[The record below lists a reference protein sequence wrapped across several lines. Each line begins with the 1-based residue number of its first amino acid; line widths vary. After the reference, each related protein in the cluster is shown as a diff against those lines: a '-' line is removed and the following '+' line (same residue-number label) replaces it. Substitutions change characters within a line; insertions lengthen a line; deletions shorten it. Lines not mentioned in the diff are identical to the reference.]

1 VQVRRTVRDLR
12 RHNRSVLLSRLYLGQ
27 PQSRQDLGQSSGLS
41 QGTVSNVVGELIEEG
56 LVVEAG
62 LVDSDGGRPRT
73 LLRVNP
79 GYRHVVGV
87 DVGETGTRVEVF
99 DLAMRPLAT
108 TYHPLPSARP
118 DPGAVV
124 AQIHEGL
131 AEVLREADVPADD
144 VLGVGVG
151 VFGTVEQ
158 GPEALVHAQTIGWE
172 AVPLERMLRT
182 GTELP
187 IYLENG
193 AKTLGQAELWFGA
206 GRGVRHA
213 VITLVGSG
221 VGAAVISN
229 GVISRG
235 VTSSAGEWG
244 HTCIVY
250 DGRPCRCG
258 SRGCLEAYVG
268 AEAVLDRWKAARGG
282 RPVPGED
289 EQSSLAALLADGGKV
304 AERVLAETA
313 GYLGA
318 GLANLVNLFN
328 PERIV
333 LAGWAG
339 QALGARLLPQIS
351 AAAGERALRHPF
363 GQTSIQ
369 LGRLGVDAVALGA
382 ATLPVAELLA
392 RGAAPDRAADRIDTP
407 DRAADRLD
415 VPGRAAARLDAPA

>member
-12 RHNRSVLLSRLYLGQ
+12 RHNRSVLLSSLYLGE
-27 PQSRQDLGQSSGLS
+27 PQSRQDLGRTSGLS

-79 GYRHVVGV
+79 GHTHVVGV

-108 TYHPLPSARP
+108 AVHPLPSPRP
-118 DPGAVV
+118 DPAAVV
-124 AQIHEGL
+124 AQVHEGL
-131 AEVLREADVPADD
+131 AEVLRAAAVPGDD

-151 VFGTVEQ
+151 VFGAVEQ
-158 GPEALVHAQTIGWE
+158 GAEAIVHAQTIGWE
-172 AVPLERMLRT
+172 SVPLERMLRA
-182 GTELP
+182 GTALP

-206 GRGVRHA
+206 GRGVQHA
-213 VITLVGSG
+213 VVTLVGSG

-229 GVISRG
+229 GTISRG

-244 HTCIVY
+244 HTCLVY

-268 AEAVLDRWKAARGG
+268 AEGLLDRWRAARGG
-282 RPVPGED
+282 RAVPGTD
-289 EQSSLAALLADGGKV
+289 EQSSVDLLLADGGPV

-339 QALGARLLPQIS
+339 HALGQRLLPQIR
-351 AAAGERALRHPF
+351 AAAQERALKHAF
-363 GQTSIQ
+363 EQTTIQ
-369 LGRLGVDAVALGA
+369 LGGLGLDAVAMGA
-382 ATLPVAELLA
+382 ATLPVADLLA
-392 RGAAPDRAADRIDTP
+392 RGAAPSDRPA
-407 DRAADRLD
+407 L
-415 VPGRAAARLDAPA
+415 RLDAPA

>member
-1 VQVRRTVRDLR
+1 MQVRRTVRDLR

-282 RPVPGED
+282 RPVPGQD

-351 AAAGERALRHPF
+351 AVAGERALRHPF